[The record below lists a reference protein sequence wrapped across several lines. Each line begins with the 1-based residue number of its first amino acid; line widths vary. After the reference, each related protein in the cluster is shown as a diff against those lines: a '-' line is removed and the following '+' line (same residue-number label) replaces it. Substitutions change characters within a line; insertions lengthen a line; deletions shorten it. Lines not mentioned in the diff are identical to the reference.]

1 MHHGHVLRRGVSFRQ
16 AASSD
21 SGCPPTDLGGSTLQ
35 DGNSNGPLALCL
47 YANGGHCTY
56 LGGTVQ
62 ANLSGNDPDCPARLI
77 DGGDGCGIG
86 VWHIDPSA
94 STNPN
99 FSFTKP
105 PAQLNYK
112 HFFHR
117 HEQPGYARSAYESGQ
132 YHDRRDFGKSFQHNR
147 HWFAFKCSTYGI
159 HKVYLRNFTPDG
171 NDESGLRSCP
181 KASREF
187 GCPLHKSITIS
198 LRKASLAGGAIAGIA
213 IGTLALI
220 LLLLA
225 LLFCVRRRYRR
236 ILDPVIHVELAA
248 ESRTT
253 LPSAGSEKTS
263 ELNAH
268 LNGMAEEE
276 TSRSTTSPSVPV
288 QLRQEYLRN
297 RIGEARRKLI
307 IMNDAVSR
315 SAADDDVGEET
326 TLEGALRQIQ
336 SQQEQIGRLE
346 SQLQSQWALG
356 LSDEPPPQYLQ

>member
-1 MHHGHVLRRGVSFRQ
+1 
-16 AASSD
+16 
-21 SGCPPTDLGGSTLQ
+21 
-35 DGNSNGPLALCL
+35 
-47 YANGGHCTY
+47 
-56 LGGTVQ
+56 
-62 ANLSGNDPDCPARLI
+62 
-77 DGGDGCGIG
+77 
-86 VWHIDPSA
+86 
-94 STNPN
+94 
-99 FSFTKP
+99 
-105 PAQLNYK
+105 
-112 HFFHR
+112 
-117 HEQPGYARSAYESGQ
+117 
-132 YHDRRDFGKSFQHNR
+132 
-147 HWFAFKCSTYGI
+147 
-159 HKVYLRNFTPDG
+159 
-171 NDESGLRSCP
+171 
-181 KASREF
+181 
-187 GCPLHKSITIS
+187 
-198 LRKASLAGGAIAGIA
+198 
-213 IGTLALI
+213 
-220 LLLLA
+220 
-225 LLFCVRRRYRR
+225 
-236 ILDPVIHVELAA
+236 LDPVIHVELAA

-336 SQQEQIGRLE
+336 SQQEQICRLE